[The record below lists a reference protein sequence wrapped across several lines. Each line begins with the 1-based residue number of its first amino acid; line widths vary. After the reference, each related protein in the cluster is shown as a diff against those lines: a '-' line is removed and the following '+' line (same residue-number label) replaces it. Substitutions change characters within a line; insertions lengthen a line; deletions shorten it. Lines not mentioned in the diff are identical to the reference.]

1 MAADGQQ
8 VDLAGKYTSQ
18 HAQAL
23 ELVTALVSAKFG
35 GQGPDDPRR
44 AFLVE
49 LEMGRLTARV
59 ELNAMALLLQEVL
72 GILKEDEVPG
82 TTLVATINE
91 EMALE
96 LERLEEEVADLIGT
110 PGRD

>member
-1 MAADGQQ
+1 MATDGQQ

-23 ELVTALVSAKFG
+23 ELVTALVGAKFG

-44 AFLVE
+44 AFLVG

-59 ELNAMALLLQEVL
+59 ELNAMARLLQEVL
-72 GILKEDEVPG
+72 GVEG
-82 TTLVATINE
+82 ATLVATINE
-91 EMALE
+91 EMGLE
-96 LERLEEEVADLIGT
+96 LERLEEEVEDLNGT